1 MITITQLEYV
11 VAVDTYRH
19 FVTASEKCFVSQP
32 TLSMQIKKL
41 EDELDIIIFDRSKQ
55 PVVPTQVGAQLIKQA
70 RTVLAENNR
79 IYNLVN
85 EYRNDISGE
94 LTVGIIPSLA
104 PYLLPLFLGQFSKV
118 YPQVKLTVK
127 ELLSEQIIKQLHN
140 DELDLG
146 LLVTPIHEAGIH
158 ERLLFYERMFLF
170 VNNKH
175 QLAMQK
181 KIETQDIA
189 SEGLWLLSSGHCFRS
204 QVVNLCSYY
213 DKIKEQSSLNYES
226 GSLETIKSLVEVE
239 GGYTLLP
246 ELSVGDA
253 VLNSKKAQVRNI
265 GDSDP
270 LREVSMIY
278 SRNFAKKQLL
288 EVLFNTIKES
298 VPPHLLTQ
306 TEGHIV
312 EWRN

>member
-1 MITITQLEYV
+1 MITITQLEYI
-11 VAVDTYRH
+11 VAIDTYRH

-41 EDELDIIIFDRSKQ
+41 EDELEVVIFDRSKQ
-55 PVVPTQVGAQLIKQA
+55 PVVPTQIGERIIQQA
-70 RTVLAENNR
+70 RIVLAENKR
-79 IYNLVN
+79 IYNLIK
-85 EYRNDISGE
+85 EYQNNISGE
-94 LTVGIIPSLA
+94 LIVGIIPSLA
-104 PYLLPLFLGQFSKV
+104 PYLLPLFLGEFSKA
-118 YPQVKLTVK
+118 YPQVKITIK
-127 ELLSEQIIKQLHN
+127 ELLSEELIRQLHN

-146 LLVTPIHEAGIH
+146 LLVTPINEVGIY
-158 ERLLFYERMFLF
+158 EKLLFYERMFLY

-175 QLAMQK
+175 HLATQK
-181 KIETQDIA
+181 IIKPQDIA

-213 DKIKEQSSLNYES
+213 DKMVEESSINYES
-226 GSLETIKSLVEVE
+226 GSLETIKRLVEIE

-246 ELSVGDA
+246 ELSVDEN
-253 VLNSKKAQVRNI
+253 VLNNRKAQIRNI

-288 EVLFNTIKES
+288 EVLFQTIQECI
-298 VPPHLLTQ
+298 PQHLLSQ